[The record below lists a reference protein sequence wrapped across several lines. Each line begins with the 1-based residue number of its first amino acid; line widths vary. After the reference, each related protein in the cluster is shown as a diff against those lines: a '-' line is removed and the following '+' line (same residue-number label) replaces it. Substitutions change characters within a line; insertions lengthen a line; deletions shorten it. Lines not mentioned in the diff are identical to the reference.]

1 MSAGIP
7 VTDADHTMRLGDGR
21 RFAWREY
28 GMALGRPV
36 LALHGTP
43 GSRFMYAMAHDAA
56 MRAGLRLIAPDR
68 WAYGL
73 TDPHPQPSLS
83 AWAEDAA
90 AFADALELERFSVL
104 GLSGGGPYATATA
117 AVLGD
122 RVEALAL
129 VVPVGPIVGPLAG
142 PDTLKNIGPKHRFS
156 FTIAGPRPWLIRSA
170 FATFAAML
178 RVAPGP
184 TVRSLGLGTC
194 EADRELLAS
203 PALQDHL
210 ARTFGAGLAPGALG
224 SVIDLRM
231 YSSPWDITPESI
243 TARTRI
249 WIGDRD
255 GIVPNAAITQLA
267 HLIPGAV
274 TLHLK
279 NQGHFWIAP
288 AHTPVLDWLANGNAE
303 TTPATSLSDGS
314 GRSLTGK

>member
-1 MSAGIP
+1 MSESTSAAP
-7 VTDADHTMRLGDGR
+7 ADHTLHLRNGR

-56 MRAGLRLIAPDR
+56 VRANLRLIAPDR

-73 TDPHPQPSLS
+73 TDPHPRPSLS

-90 AFADALELERFSVL
+90 AFADALKLERFSVL
-104 GLSGGGPYATATA
+104 GLSGGGPYATAAA

-122 RVEALAL
+122 RVDALAL

-142 PDTLKNIGPKHRFS
+142 PDALRGIGTRHRFS
-156 FTIAGPRPWLIRSA
+156 FTVAGPRPWLIRSA

-194 EADRELLAS
+194 EADRKLLATTG
-203 PALQDHL
+203 LQDHL
-210 ARTFGAGLAPGALG
+210 ARTFSAGLAPGALG
-224 SVIDLRM
+224 SVIDLQI
-231 YSSPWDITPESI
+231 YSSPWDINPESI

-249 WIGDRD
+249 WIGEGD
-255 GIVPNAAITQLA
+255 GIVPNPAITRLA
-267 HLIPGAV
+267 QLIPGAE
-274 TLHLK
+274 TMCLE

-288 AHTPVLDWLANGNAE
+288 AHAQVLNWLNGENKE
-303 TTPATSLSDGS
+303 TAPSAAISETS
-314 GRSLTGK
+314 GRSLTRK